1 MIPTTTRFAIA
12 REGGCLRRGLRVPE
26 NLAPFIPEILAG
38 LVPNSSTN

>member
-1 MIPTTTRFAIA
+1 MSGNSDVTR
-12 REGGCLRRGLRVPE
+12 LRVPE

>member
-1 MIPTTTRFAIA
+1 
-12 REGGCLRRGLRVPE
+12 LRVPE